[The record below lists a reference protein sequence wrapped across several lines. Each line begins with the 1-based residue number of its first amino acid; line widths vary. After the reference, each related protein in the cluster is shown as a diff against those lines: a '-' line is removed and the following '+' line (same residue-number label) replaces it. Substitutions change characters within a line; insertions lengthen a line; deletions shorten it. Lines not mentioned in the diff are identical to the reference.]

1 MTNKEIT
8 FTMQELKEIYKKA
21 LKRLNNEMVLN
32 QSLKYQLATS
42 TLEKYDLTYKRLEMQ
57 LNAFLDEL
65 DNPNHSTLEI
75 ERINAK
81 IDMITDKQFNLI
93 YELMNA

>member
-32 QSLKYQLATS
+32 HW
-42 TLEKYDLTYKRLEMQ
+42 YDNRQT
-57 LNAFLDEL
+57 
-65 DNPNHSTLEI
+65 I
-75 ERINAK
+75 
-81 IDMITDKQFNLI
+81 
-93 YELMNA
+93 

>member
-32 QSLKYQLATS
+32 QSLKYQQT
-42 TLEKYDLTYKRLEMQ
+42 
-57 LNAFLDEL
+57 
-65 DNPNHSTLEI
+65 I
-75 ERINAK
+75 
-81 IDMITDKQFNLI
+81 
-93 YELMNA
+93 